1 MSELLEW
8 KQRWYNVVEKIRIV
22 ADAAEEDLLVKELST
37 PTIPQVLGFVNSFAM
52 NSMVSNQAFYHAL
65 YGADVILRD
74 GSGMSMLMTRLMVN
88 KGLNMNGTDF
98 IPKLLEAYRGKRVAF
113 WGTEEPYLSQ
123 AVAKA
128 KALYGVNMVS
138 VHHGFDPEQTYVEL
152 ALRHQP
158 ELIVLGMGM
167 PKQEKIA
174 EMVRATHLPVLIVC
188 GGAIIDFMG
197 NKVKRAPKWVRK
209 MGFEWV
215 YRLMLEPKRLYKRY
229 VLGNPIFIY
238 RLMRMHR
245 AAVISSK
252 LPVSNKS

>member
-1 MSELLEW
+1 MNELLEW

-22 ADAAEEDLLVKELST
+22 ADVAEEDVLVNELST
-37 PTIPQVLGFVNSFAM
+37 LTIPRVLGFVNSFAM
-52 NSMVSNQAFYHAL
+52 NSMVNNQAFYHAL

-123 AVAKA
+123 AAAKA
-128 KALYGVNMVS
+128 KVLYGVNMVS

-152 ALRHQP
+152 ALQHQP

-174 EMVRATHLPVLIVC
+174 EMVRATNLPVLIVC

-209 MGFEWV
+209 IGFEWV

>member
-1 MSELLEW
+1 MSEMLEW
-8 KQRWYNVVEKIRIV
+8 KARWYAIVEKIRVIENIE
-22 ADAAEEDLLVKELST
+22 AEDLLVKELST
-37 PTIPQVLGFVNSFAM
+37 LNSPRVLAFANSFAM
-52 NSMVSNQAFYHAL
+52 NSMVKNVLFFHAL
-65 YGADVILRD
+65 HSADVVLRD

-123 AVAKA
+123 AVSAAKA
-128 KALYGVNMVS
+128 KFGVNLVS
-138 VHHGFDPEQTYVEL
+138 VHHGFESEQTYVDL
-152 ALRHQP
+152 AMMHQP

-174 EMVRATHLPVLIVC
+174 AMVRETNLPLLVVC

-197 NKVKRAPKWVRK
+197 NKIKRAPKWVRAI
-209 MGFEWV
+209 GFEWA

-229 VLGNPIFIY
+229 VLGNPIFMY
-238 RLMRMHR
+238 RLLRMHR
-245 AAVISSK
+245 AALSS
-252 LPVSNKS
+252 LKSPKTLT

>member
-1 MSELLEW
+1 MSEILEW
-8 KQRWYNVVEKIRIV
+8 KSRWYNVVEKIRVIENI
-22 ADAAEEDLLVKELST
+22 AEEEALITELNQLNSAR
-37 PTIPQVLGFVNSFAM
+37 VLGFVNSFAM
-52 NSMVSNQAFYHAL
+52 NSMVNNAVFYHAL

-98 IPKLLEAYRGKRVAF
+98 IPKLLEAYRGRRVAF
-113 WGTEEPYLSQ
+113 WGTEEPYLSD
-123 AVAKA
+123 AVALA
-128 KALYGVNMVS
+128 ASQYGVNMVS
-138 VHHGFDPEQTYVEL
+138 VHHGFEPEHLYVDL
-152 ALRHQP
+152 AVKHQP

-174 EMVRATHLPVLIVC
+174 AMVRELNQPVLIVC

-197 NKVKRAPKWVRK
+197 NKIKRAPKWVRK
-209 MGFEWV
+209 IGFEWV

-229 VLGNPIFIY
+229 VLGNPIFMF
-238 RLMRMHR
+238 RLLRMHR

-252 LPVSNKS
+252 LPIGEKS